1 MAELRHGANATE
13 HALGERV
20 AVTKDIVQFRLDA
33 VEPVLAR
40 MAQIAA
46 NNDGLTWLNVQPYV
60 DAEDQP
66 KVSLLR
72 HIFSAKGQPV
82 PTGTWV
88 PGHTSGKQPTHTELG
103 LQHGAGV
110 GALSK
115 LAAKGITAPEHW
127 ILIQEHTRRGV
138 VYAVPRDED
147 PAPALDFMLRAS
159 VELSQIDTDDRWL
172 AGFVTQS

>member
-1 MAELRHGANATE
+1 MCGSPAFRYRGHL
-13 HALGERV
+13 
-20 AVTKDIVQFRLDA
+20 VTVDKDIVQFRLGARD
-33 VEPVLAR
+33 PVLERMTAVAAR
-40 MAQIAA
+40 
-46 NNDGLTWLNVQPYV
+46 NDGETWVNVQPWV
-60 DAEDQP
+60 DPEHQP

-88 PGHTSGKQPTHTELG
+88 PGHTSGKKPTHTEVG

-115 LAAKGITAPEHW
+115 LSEAGVVAPDHW

-138 VYAVPRDED
+138 VYAVPREDAPDE
-147 PAPALDFMLRAS
+147 ALDFLLRAAQ
-159 VELSQIDTDDRWL
+159 VLSQVDTDDRWL
-172 AGFVTQS
+172 AGFVSQV